1 MSRGISDK
9 ITYKPYNRERAV
21 APAAKPWRV
30 VFSEPF
36 CENSQQDSAVRTLC
50 GSQPSWSRTSW
61 QSAHS
66 EARSWKIR
74 QKKYSYRQ
82 WSSWTGKILPVRS
95 KYTSYEKEIKRSLK
109 KNSFSFENW
118 MYDAEQKKYT
128 CPCGNPVPY
137 KKTVTKKNSPGYP
150 QTYKAYQCDNCEGC
164 QLRELCTKSEY
175 GRLF

>member
-1 MSRGISDK
+1 
-9 ITYKPYNRERAV
+9 
-21 APAAKPWRV
+21 
-30 VFSEPF
+30 
-36 CENSQQDSAVRTLC
+36 
-50 GSQPSWSRTSW
+50 
-61 QSAHS
+61 
-66 EARSWKIR
+66 
-74 QKKYSYRQ
+74 
-82 WSSWTGKILPVRS
+82 
-95 KYTSYEKEIKRSLK
+95 
-109 KNSFSFENW
+109 